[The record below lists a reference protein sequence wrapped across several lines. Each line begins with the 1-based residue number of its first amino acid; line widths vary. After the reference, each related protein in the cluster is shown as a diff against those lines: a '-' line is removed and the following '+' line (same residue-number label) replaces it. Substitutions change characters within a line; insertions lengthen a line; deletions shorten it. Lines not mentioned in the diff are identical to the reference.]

1 MADNNER
8 IVSTK
13 KIKVFLVEDEVVIRN
28 GIKSKIDWDGEG
40 FEFAGEAGDGEL
52 AYPKIMETKPDILI
66 TDIKMPFVNGLE
78 LSKLVKKEI
87 PDIKIILLTGYD
99 EFEYAKEA
107 INIGVEEYLLKP
119 ISSEKLLET
128 LHAVTD
134 RIIKESEEKE
144 LLLRYDMDMKEN
156 SEREKLKFLSRLLS
170 SDMSMTKVLEESVP
184 FGMDFSRSYYNVIIF
199 NVFSKGDTEVGIKSI
214 NEIMDLC
221 DKAFAD
227 NENMYMFQKDVEG
240 VVFIVCGMD
249 EESTDES
256 CKNCIEKLKNI
267 CEDFKEVRYFAG
279 VGQTVMRVSNLKE
292 SYVGAERAFS
302 RRFDNEENGVLFIKD
317 YEDKISAE
325 SINGNSFV
333 EIESV
338 RKSLEKFVM
347 LGLESE
353 ISEYVSGLMIKLGGD
368 YLESMIM
375 RQYILMDVY
384 VVCMS
389 ACEGFS
395 PQDTEGYAN
404 VTDFKNRMTDVKKL
418 EEVEDFIY
426 NVIKETISFRDMVSS
441 KKTAKLINRAISII
455 EQEYGNR
462 DFNLGYMANKLAVNK
477 SYLSRLFLQEMGKTF
492 TDYLVDFRLKK
503 GEELLKDTD
512 MTVTAIS
519 LEIGYNDPHYFSYVY
534 KKDRGYTPRDYR
546 MKQRTIDE

>member
-1 MADNNER
+1 
-8 IVSTK
+8 
-13 KIKVFLVEDEVVIRN
+13 
-28 GIKSKIDWDGEG
+28 
-40 FEFAGEAGDGEL
+40 
-52 AYPKIMETKPDILI
+52 
-66 TDIKMPFVNGLE
+66 
-78 LSKLVKKEI
+78 
-87 PDIKIILLTGYD
+87 
-99 EFEYAKEA
+99 
-107 INIGVEEYLLKP
+107 
-119 ISSEKLLET
+119 
-128 LHAVTD
+128 
-134 RIIKESEEKE
+134 
-144 LLLRYDMDMKEN
+144 
-156 SEREKLKFLSRLLS
+156 
-170 SDMSMTKVLEESVP
+170 
-184 FGMDFSRSYYNVIIF
+184 
-199 NVFSKGDTEVGIKSI
+199 
-214 NEIMDLC
+214 
-221 DKAFAD
+221 
-227 NENMYMFQKDVEG
+227 
-240 VVFIVCGMD
+240 
-249 EESTDES
+249 
-256 CKNCIEKLKNI
+256 
-267 CEDFKEVRYFAG
+267 
-279 VGQTVMRVSNLKE
+279 
-292 SYVGAERAFS
+292 
-302 RRFDNEENGVLFIKD
+302 
-317 YEDKISAE
+317 
-325 SINGNSFV
+325 
-333 EIESV
+333 
-338 RKSLEKFVM
+338 M

-404 VTDFKNRMTDVKKL
+404 VTDFKNRMTDVKKP